1 MFELHVKQNGE
12 WKRLKT
18 FDSRRDAMSA
28 EIELERSRKYS
39 GAKVFELV
47 FDPESMANKKKL
59 LNRWSAEDVSRAA
72 HQELDENLDRQR
84 QLRKQIREKQNIENE
99 RRGKQIWNFIALS
112 SLSLILVSGIVG
124 MLMLGGG

>member
-28 EIELERSRKYS
+28 EIELERSRQCS
-39 GAKVFELV
+39 GAKVFELSY
-47 FDPESMANKKKL
+47 DSQGIDTKKKL
-59 LNRWSAEDVSRAA
+59 LHRWSAEDDSRAA
-72 HQELDENLDRQR
+72 RQEVDENLDRQR
-84 QLRKQIREKQNIENE
+84 QLRRQIRAKHKAGDKGWKKQVWNIVVV
-99 RRGKQIWNFIALS
+99 S
-112 SLSLILVSGIVG
+112 SLSLILVSGFVG